1 MQETRVEYQAPQAH
15 SRIDVR
21 GGRTSLASDTPTLKV
36 GDQAPDFVLP
46 SHLGTK
52 VQLSA
57 LRGHHNVLLAFFPLD
72 WHPRSRIQ
80 FLDYEVR
87 EAHLERFRAE
97 AFGITT
103 ETLYTLE
110 AWSTY
115 VGGLTIPL
123 LSDHWPYGA
132 VARQYGVLREDVGMP
147 QRAMF
152 IVDKRGEIAYID
164 VHKLDEKP
172 DAAMVFDVL
181 QGLD

>member
-1 MQETRVEYQAPQAH
+1 MRMTHQ
-15 SRIDVR
+15 
-21 GGRTSLASDTPTLKV
+21 LKV
-36 GDQAPDFVLP
+36 GDAAPDFTLKDDKKNDV
-46 SHLGTK
+46 S
-52 VQLSA
+52 LS
-57 LRGHHNVLLAFFPLD
+57 GFKGKQNVLLAFFPLD